1 MQQGRS
7 QQRSASSVES
17 MWKSVV
23 QSHMYAHH
31 QHANERG
38 HQQYSSALEIE
49 GWEWEQ
55 ELLKQSERKK
65 KGSKC
70 VSIWRVDIRPRIKGG
85 NGSHHNAMQCND
97 DCNTMQCNDDCNP
110 MQ

>member
-1 MQQGRS
+1 
-7 QQRSASSVES
+7 

-38 HQQYSSALEIE
+38 HRQYSSALEIE

-65 KGSKC
+65 KGSKYMEG
-70 VSIWRVDIRPRIKGG
+70 R
-85 NGSHHNAMQCND
+85 
-97 DCNTMQCNDDCNP
+97 
-110 MQ
+110 